1 MSLEIKDVEGN
12 KNQGRVLELARTRDV
27 GEAMNVAKTRA
38 ARARIT
44 ARRATRNRKDHRAG
58 RQVDGAAGSDS
69 SSCRSDER
77 EREKHAKRRR
87 GNGPRLSGPRRG
99 LDGRIYM
106 QTVRIEQVRYK
117 QKK

>member
-1 MSLEIKDVEGN
+1 MSLEIKDVEGS

-27 GEAMNVAKTRA
+27 GEAMNVAKTMA

-44 ARRATRNRKDHRAG
+44 ARRATRSRKDHRTG
-58 RQVDGAAGSDS
+58 RQADGTASSDS

-77 EREKHAKRRR
+77 EKHAKRRR
-87 GNGPRLSGPRRG
+87 RVNGTRLSGPLRG

-106 QTVRIEQVRYK
+106 QTIRTEQVRYK